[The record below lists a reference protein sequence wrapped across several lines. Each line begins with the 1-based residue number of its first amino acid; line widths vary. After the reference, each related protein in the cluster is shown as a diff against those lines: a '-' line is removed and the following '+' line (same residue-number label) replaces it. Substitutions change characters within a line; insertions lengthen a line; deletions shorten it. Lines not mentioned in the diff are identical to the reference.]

1 MLGYIKDCSFLL
13 QCYCIVTLFCASFD
27 FLEFIIQYIR
37 FGKFGDAHSCL
48 FMLALTCIFVLLDL
62 FYLLWIF
69 QAKEKLPKDIA
80 AYVQRALLGF
90 ANEMSL
96 NLIKHAKKAVSR
108 VSFSSK
114 QSK

>member
-1 MLGYIKDCSFLL
+1 
-13 QCYCIVTLFCASFD
+13 
-27 FLEFIIQYIR
+27 
-37 FGKFGDAHSCL
+37 
-48 FMLALTCIFVLLDL
+48 MLALTCIFVLLDL